1 MDWTLAIGSLN
12 FGIYDIIVVSVMLLS
27 GISGI
32 AVGFS
37 RSVLKILAYFVAFP
51 LALLFVEPLSV
62 FVTSKTG
69 LTTVWASL
77 LSYVVLCVFFAYFY
91 TSITFNP
98 LEVADNIKKQGGF
111 IPGYRPG
118 KPTSDYLTRILNYI
132 VFIGA
137 VGLIIVAVIPF
148 FFNGVFGANVSF
160 GGTSI
165 IIIVSVILETVKQ
178 IESQMLVRNYKGF
191 LNN

>member
-77 LSYVVLCVFFAYFY
+77 LSYVVLCVF
-91 TSITFNP
+91 I
-98 LEVADNIKKQGGF
+98 F
-111 IPGYRPG
+111 ILVKMLGNLLG
-118 KPTSDYLTRILNYI
+118 SAFETLSLGWLDSVL
-132 VFIGA
+132 
-137 VGLIIVAVIPF
+137 
-148 FFNGVFGANVSF
+148 GVFF
-160 GGTSI
+160 SI
-165 IIIVSVILETVKQ
+165 IIAAMVLLVLLELASLQSFVDLTPLKENS
-178 IESQMLVRNYKGF
+178 IIYTRFFCAIFPTIDKALKGALVAI
-191 LNN
+191 